1 MKQHGHSRDPGE
13 TGVVL
18 GQVGAAGGGEKWSR
32 CEYAFQ
38 TRIKIIPVC
47 CEVRSIGIEDGP
59 KPLEGPRLESC
70 AKGTDELSLG
80 HAKLEASNGR
90 SDEEAA

>member
-1 MKQHGHSRDPGE
+1 M
-13 TGVVL
+13 
-18 GQVGAAGGGEKWSR
+18 
-32 CEYAFQ
+32 
-38 TRIKIIPVC
+38 
-47 CEVRSIGIEDGP
+47 RSIGIEDGP